1 MEQMQING
9 LFLGMVNLEIN
20 VFFERTLLNKKS

>member
-9 LFLGMVNLEIN
+9 LFLGMVNLEVN
-20 VFFERTLLNKKS
+20 VFFERTLSVK